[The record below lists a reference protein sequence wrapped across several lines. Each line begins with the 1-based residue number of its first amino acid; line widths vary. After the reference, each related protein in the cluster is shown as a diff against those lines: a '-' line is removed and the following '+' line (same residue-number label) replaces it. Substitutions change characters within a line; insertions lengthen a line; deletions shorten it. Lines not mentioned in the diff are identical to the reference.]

1 MRMRI
6 GTPPRRQLPRM
17 TGTDSRNAV
26 CQPFFAL
33 PQSLEINGNRTWLW
47 RETDIR
53 PDIFLAPLPVM
64 AVCYEGQDQ

>member
-1 MRMRI
+1 M
-6 GTPPRRQLPRM
+6 
-17 TGTDSRNAV
+17 SA
-26 CQPFFAL
+26 FFAL

-53 PDIFLAPLPVM
+53 PDISLAPLPVM